1 VFLAGRDPDEP
12 AFDLADEELFGI
24 LARQA
29 DIALENARLYGELRA
44 YVKQV
49 EESQLALIQAEKM
62 AAVGR
67 LTASIAHE
75 VNNPLQALQNSLH
88 LAGRAV
94 LSVEER
100 EDYLKMAEEELQRL
114 MLTVERMLN
123 FYRPGALNREPTD
136 VGVLLQTVL
145 KLLKKQLDEQGV
157 VVHNQVEAGL
167 SNVVVVTN
175 QLQQVFFNLI
185 LNALE
190 VMPEGGELTIAS
202 KVHKSQLEITFQD
215 SGPGIAVEQRAHIF
229 EPFVTTREN
238 GTGLG
243 LSVSYGILTAHGGSL
258 DLVEGSGR
266 GACFRVRLPLEE
278 DETKF
283 RTES

>member
-1 VFLAGRDPDEP
+1 
-12 AFDLADEELFGI
+12 
-24 LARQA
+24 
-29 DIALENARLYGELRA
+29 
-44 YVKQV
+44 
-49 EESQLALIQAEKM
+49 
-62 AAVGR
+62 
-67 LTASIAHE
+67 
-75 VNNPLQALQNSLH
+75 
-88 LAGRAV
+88 
-94 LSVEER
+94 
-100 EDYLKMAEEELQRL
+100 
-114 MLTVERMLN
+114 
-123 FYRPGALNREPTD
+123 
-136 VGVLLQTVL
+136 
-145 KLLKKQLDEQGV
+145 
-157 VVHNQVEAGL
+157 
-167 SNVVVVTN
+167 VVTN

-202 KVHKSQLEITFQD
+202 KELKGQLEITFQD
-215 SGPGIAVEQRAHIF
+215 TGPGIAMEHRAHIF

-283 RTES
+283 RREA